1 MRKGNVDIPVR
12 AAVTKEFQIQVPYP
26 NSSLFA
32 VSGIPT
38 RPSLGHLPPG
48 DGSLP
53 LAASGKSLTIAER
66 RSPLPTPV
74 CGSNS
79 VYVASSPASSYSR
92 SFASFPT
99 ADANPVVSVGSLPN
113 RNPVVV
119 SQPVRSVVAT
129 TVRAV
134 GDLGTFSKRPVGSNS
149 QDGIGSSQEHERV
162 HSSPMGNHQW
172 RRAMSPGL
180 ETLQTRDV
188 KAEEMAARS
197 GSPGPDLLSNRLWRG
212 DAVHGAF
219 AGNRSNAI
227 RFPLATTQQSIAM
240 TLGSERRIDF
250 RVVNPTKVLPI
261 DVAAMATRDSSK

>member
-1 MRKGNVDIPVR
+1 M
-12 AAVTKEFQIQVPYP
+12 TKDFQVPYS

-48 DGSLP
+48 EGSLP
-53 LAASGKSLTIAER
+53 LGATGKSLAIAER

-74 CGSNS
+74 SGSNS

-92 SFASFPT
+92 SFASYPT
-99 ADANPVVSVGSLPN
+99 ADANPVVSAGLLPS
-113 RNPVVV
+113 RNPVIV
-119 SQPVRSVVAT
+119 SQPVRNVAPT
-129 TVRAV
+129 TVRTV
-134 GDLGTFSKRPVGSNS
+134 GDLGSFSKRPVGSNS
-149 QDGIGSSQEHERV
+149 QDGISSSQEHERV
-162 HSSPMGNHQW
+162 HASPVGNHQW

-180 ETLQTRDV
+180 EILQTRDM
-188 KAEEMAARS
+188 KAEDMAARS
-197 GSPGPDLLSNRLWRG
+197 GSPGPDLLPNRLWRG

-219 AGNRSNAI
+219 GGNRSNAV
-227 RFPLATTQQSIAM
+227 RFPLAAATMQQSVAM